1 MNFFDDLFIK
11 NLNLSKIL
19 FINKR
24 AVNEIYGMYHK
35 KNYFIK

>member
-19 FINKR
+19 FINKTV
-24 AVNEIYGMYHK
+24 VNKIYGRYHK
-35 KNYFIK
+35 NKIFN